1 MNEII
6 KIIENTCLKHH
17 DSGET
22 SVTREARLI
31 VEALAEAGYEIKE
44 NENKSKKNRYTRN
57 LESKLYGDIF
67 TVDEWREAVEDGDFC
82 NYDGCGYW
90 VKDGMESR
98 DEVFSTPQLDATH
111 VAWYNK

>member
-6 KIIENTCLKHH
+6 KIIENACLKHH

-31 VEALAEAGYEIKE
+31 VEALAEAGYGIKE
-44 NENKSKKNRYTRN
+44 SGNKKNRYTRN
-57 LESKLYGDIF
+57 LDSKSYGHIF
-67 TVDEWREAVEDGDFC
+67 TVDDWRKAVEDGDFC
-82 NYDGCGYW
+82 NYDGSGYW
-90 VKDGMESR
+90 VKDGMESD